1 MIVLIYADGISNCC
15 WIIIFYVIHISFIP
29 KCFIPKCL
37 FPKCFI
43 PKCFI
48 PKCLRILEY
57 LSFEVTILKHS
68 IIIYGPSLYNQY
80 KHVKFYGRKIMTIL
94 RVFEFLAQGNNGG
107 LWWNWTQDWQITSQD
122 STQCTTPHCHYDHI
136 DTRFCLFLS

>member
-1 MIVLIYADGISNCC
+1 MGYISYQRKKKKKNLFDMIVLIYADGISNCC

-29 KCFIPKCL
+29 KCLI
-37 FPKCFI
+37 PKCFI

-57 LSFEVTILKHS
+57 LSFEVILKHS

-80 KHVKFYGRKIMTIL
+80 KIMTIL
-94 RVFEFLAQGNNGG
+94 RVFEFLAQGNNGSLLIRVEPKTDRLQVRPYPVHHTTLP
-107 LWWNWTQDWQITSQD
+107 LWS
-122 STQCTTPHCHYDHI
+122 Y
-136 DTRFCLFLS
+136 RY